1 MSIKKIKRD
10 NQKRIKKNLE
20 GEVKQKL
27 NMFDKLGE
35 ECLACKKEFDKTSR
49 EMVESWSVVV
59 REDEGK
65 VNLYCPTCWDFAQK
79 IVKEVFNEQ
88 SSTESN
94 VLVKEQR
101 VDNAERVLR

>member
-20 GEVKQKL
+20 NEVQEKL

-35 ECLACKKEFDKTSR
+35 ECLACKKEFDKTNR
-49 EMVESWSVVV
+49 EMVETWNVVV
-59 REDEGK
+59 RESEGI

-79 IVKEVFNEQ
+79 IIKEIANEQ
-88 SSTESN
+88 SSAKSN
-94 VLVKEQR
+94 VLIKE
-101 VDNAERVLR
+101 